1 LNILGF
7 CEIMILIEMANIL
20 IVDDDKMICDSLIRI
35 FADMGHGVS
44 YSLTL
49 KEGLKEA
56 ASKDFDLV
64 FLDVRLPDGDGIKH
78 LPAFQSAPG
87 LPEVIIIT
95 GFADPDSAEL
105 AIKSNAWDY
114 IRKPASIDSV
124 TLALTRALHYR
135 KEKKAAC
142 SALTLNSLKREGIIG
157 SSPEIMTCL
166 DLLARAAATHA
177 NILISGET
185 GTGKELFARAVH
197 ANSMRSDKN
206 FVAVDCA
213 SLPKTLTESLLFGH
227 IKGSFTGADKNEEGL
242 ILSADRGTL
251 FLDEIGDLP
260 PSVQKT
266 FLRVLQ
272 ERRFRHVGAVREI
285 SSDFRLISAT
295 NRNLDNIAES
305 GDFRSDLLFRIRS
318 VTIHLPPLRERTE
331 DIKELAVNYMA
342 TLCESQNNPIKAF
355 SPDFFDAL
363 ASYPWPG
370 NIRELYNAL
379 DCAMINAIRETTLF
393 PKHLPPR
400 IRIQNARSAI
410 LPQNCLSKADKIKIA
425 KPALQYEDVSKA
437 DFIPALQYEEPSII
451 PSEKLPSWKMFRKN
465 LIAEGEQRY
474 LQDLISE
481 TKGNIKKAS
490 EISGLSQPR
499 LYELLRKY
507 KIAIK

>member
-1 LNILGF
+1 
-7 CEIMILIEMANIL
+7 MANIL
-20 IVDDDKMICDSLIRI
+20 IVDDDKMICDSLVRI

-44 YSLTL
+44 YSVTL
-49 KEGLKEA
+49 GEGLTEA
-56 ASKDFDLV
+56 ASKDFDVV

-78 LPAFQSAPG
+78 LPAFQAAPG

-124 TLALTRALHYR
+124 TLTLTRALHYR

-142 SALTLNSLKREGIIG
+142 SGFTLNCLKREGIIG
-157 SSPEIMTCL
+157 SSPEIKTCL

-197 ANSMRSDKN
+197 ANSTRSDKN

-227 IKGSFTGADKNEEGL
+227 IKGSFTGADKNEDGL
-242 ILSADRGTL
+242 ILSADQGTL
-251 FLDEIGDLP
+251 FLDEIGELP
-260 PSVQKT
+260 PSAQKT

-272 ERRFRHVGAVREI
+272 ERRFRPVGGVREI
-285 SSDFRLISAT
+285 SSDFRLVSAT

-318 VTIHLPPLRERTE
+318 VTIHLPPLRERIG
-331 DIKELAVNYMA
+331 DIKELAAIYM
-342 TLCESQNNPIKAF
+342 TKLCESQSIPIKAF

-363 ASYPWPG
+363 ANYSWPG

-379 DCAMINAIRETTLF
+379 DWAIIHAVNETTLF

-410 LPQNCLSKADKIKIA
+410 LPLHCESKAGLAISNLA
-425 KPALQYEDVSKA
+425 
-437 DFIPALQYEEPSII
+437 ALQYEEPSLI
-451 PSEKLPSWKMFRKN
+451 PSKKLSAWKLFRKN
-465 LIAEGEQRY
+465 LIAEGERRY

-481 TKGNIKKAS
+481 TYGNIKKAS

-507 KIAIK
+507 KIGIR

>member
-1 LNILGF
+1 
-7 CEIMILIEMANIL
+7 MATIL
-20 IVDDDKMICDSLIRI
+20 IVDDDQMICDSLVRI
-35 FADMGHGVS
+35 FADMGHEVS

-49 KEGLKEA
+49 KDGLNKA
-56 ASKDFDLV
+56 GAKDFDVV
-64 FLDVRLPDGDGIKH
+64 FLDVRLPDGDGIKY
-78 LPAFQSAPG
+78 LPVFQAGPG
-87 LPEVIIIT
+87 LPEAVIIT

-114 IRKPASIDSV
+114 IKKPASIDSV
-124 TLALTRALHYR
+124 TLTLTRAIQYR
-135 KEKKAAC
+135 EEKKAAR
-142 SALTLNSLKREGIIG
+142 SAFKLDSLKREGIVG
-157 SSPEIMTCL
+157 NSFEIKTCL

-197 ANSMRSDKN
+197 ANSTRADKN

-242 ILSADRGTL
+242 ILSSDRGTL
-251 FLDEIGDLP
+251 FLDEIGELP
-260 PSVQKT
+260 LSVQKT

-272 ERRFRHVGAVREI
+272 ERRFRPVGGVQEI
-285 SSDFRLISAT
+285 SSDFRLVSAT
-295 NRNLDNIAES
+295 NRNLDAMANS
-305 GDFRSDLLFRIRS
+305 GEFRNELLFRVRS
-318 VTIHLPPLRERTE
+318 VTIHLPPLREHTA
-331 DIKELAVNYMA
+331 DIPDLAVKYMSK
-342 TLCESQNNPIKAF
+342 LCESHHTAIKAF
-355 SPDFFDAL
+355 SPDFFEVL

-379 DCAMINAIRETTLF
+379 DWAMVSAMTEPTLF

-410 LPQNCLSKADKIKIA
+410 FPQNDFCLSEAGL
-425 KPALQYEDVSKA
+425 KPASSSK
-437 DFIPALQYEEPSII
+437 
-451 PSEKLPSWKMFRKN
+451 KLPGWKIFRKN
-465 LIAEGEQRY
+465 LIAEGEKQY
-474 LQDLISE
+474 LQDLILE
-481 TKGNIKKAS
+481 TRGNIKKAS

-499 LYELLRKY
+499 VYELLRKY